1 MSRHCHFCV
10 FQLQNVQVN
19 ENVTE
24 DERRFELWYAS
35 ATSEKYTLQVRNLAT
50 KQAWLKDTRE
60 LLKALGQSL
69 SGGMDHTL
77 FACISPTFDS
87 YWCLLHTRCLSNVVT
102 RVQLLVVSF
111 SVSFFTENIHEL
123 WMYLH
128 FPKTKQLQQ
137 QESHQ
142 EWFTFAFS
150 LGWWRVTGII

>member
-1 MSRHCHFCV
+1 MVGISRRDVNPTKVSRHCHFCV

-87 YWCLLHTRCLSNVVT
+87 Y
-102 RVQLLVVSF
+102 
-111 SVSFFTENIHEL
+111 
-123 WMYLH
+123 
-128 FPKTKQLQQ
+128 
-137 QESHQ
+137 
-142 EWFTFAFS
+142 
-150 LGWWRVTGII
+150 

>member
-1 MSRHCHFCV
+1 MDFVLHHVLLSLSLSLSVSVCLSVSLSSLLVFFRMVGISRRDVTLTKVSRHCHFCV

-69 SGGMDHTL
+69 SGGMDHTFCL
-77 FACISPTFDS
+77 PAF
-87 YWCLLHTRCLSNVVT
+87 LLHLTVT
-102 RVQLLVVSF
+102 DVHCTPGVLAIL
-111 SVSFFTENIHEL
+111 
-123 WMYLH
+123 
-128 FPKTKQLQQ
+128 
-137 QESHQ
+137 
-142 EWFTFAFS
+142 
-150 LGWWRVTGII
+150 